1 MGTHEKASANDHL
14 SMQGV
19 RDYETEL
26 RANMEAMEA
35 ERSREKQQ
43 HLRRAQQDRDSIE
56 ELIAK
61 LEAAKKDR

>member
-1 MGTHEKASANDHL
+1 
-14 SMQGV
+14 MQGV

-61 LEAAKKDR
+61 LEAAKKDK